1 MPLLLLFIIVPMVE
15 IYFLIKVGS
24 IIGAFPTILIVI
36 GTAILGSWLLR
47 QQGMATMMRY
57 QQNLQQGKLPAQE
70 MMEGVALVIGGI
82 LLLTPGF
89 FTDIVGFLCLIP
101 VTRVG
106 IVRWVMSK
114 VKFQT
119 LGGMGGASGMGGG
132 AGFGGFQQG
141 PGRGGDDG
149 RTFDGEF
156 ERTDG
161 KEKDRLPPD
170 DRW

>member
-1 MPLLLLFIIVPMVE
+1 MPLLILFIVVPMVE

-24 IIGAFPTILIVI
+24 VIGAFPTLLIVI

-57 QQNLQQGKLPAQE
+57 QKSILQGKLPAQE
-70 MMEGVALVIGGI
+70 MIEGVALVIGGI

-89 FTDIVGFLCLIP
+89 VTDIIGFLCLVP
-101 VTRVG
+101 VTRQG

-114 VKFQT
+114 VKFQSMG
-119 LGGMGGASGMGGG
+119 GGMGR
-132 AGFGGFQQG
+132 GFGGFQQG
-141 PGRGGDDG
+141 GRPGGEDG
-149 RTFDGEF
+149 RTFDAEF
-156 ERTDG
+156 ERTDN
-161 KEKDRLPPD
+161 KDKDRLPPD